1 MGSHAEGRKGT
12 GPSER
17 APGPQSSQGE
27 HTLHV
32 RQLGHGLKEGF
43 LLLQKEDGEGPSSR
57 SSISMVER
65 PVSTKYS
72 VSSLAVGWAMFGC
85 SPASHKRERG
95 M

>member
-1 MGSHAEGRKGT
+1 MVG
-12 GPSER
+12 
-17 APGPQSSQGE
+17 
-27 HTLHV
+27 
-32 RQLGHGLKEGF
+32 
-43 LLLQKEDGEGPSSR
+43 LLQKEDGEGPSSR

-72 VSSLAVGWAMFGC
+72 VSLLGVGWAMFGC